1 MNIKKNNM
9 TNKETA
15 IGILESVAHWME
27 KSNFDY
33 DIKDLDEVL
42 NEAKEY
48 YKKYLKNKLNTNNN
62 G

>member
-1 MNIKKNNM
+1 M